1 LISNSTKNITF
12 KYKNSTK
19 MVTYEEGIAVVKR
32 GLGLLAAITLI
43 EVAIALL
50 GNGHIIEGFHL
61 PKWFMYPV
69 MIGFSLYKAYF
80 IVYHF
85 MHMAHEVKGLAMSV
99 ILPCL
104 LLVWAIIAFFQEG
117 SSWGARREQ
126 ILKKNEIVVKPTTK
140 PIGMSDTKQIQPNQT
155 N

>member
-1 LISNSTKNITF
+1 MQN
-12 KYKNSTK
+12 
-19 MVTYEEGIAVVKR
+19 YEEGIAVVKK

-61 PKWFMYPV
+61 SKWIMYPL

-80 IVYHF
+80 IVYYF

-99 ILPCL
+99 LLPCL
-104 LLVWAIIAFFQEG
+104 LLVWAVIAFFNEG
-117 SSWGARREQ
+117 NSWHTRRDLIQ
-126 ILKKNEIVVKPTTK
+126 KKNELQNPLV
-140 PIGMSDTKQIQPNQT
+140 
-155 N
+155 

>member
-1 LISNSTKNITF
+1 MQN
-12 KYKNSTK
+12 
-19 MVTYEEGIAVVKR
+19 YEEGIAVVKK

-61 PKWFMYPV
+61 SKWIMYPL

-80 IVYHF
+80 IVYYF

-99 ILPCL
+99 LLPCL
-104 LLVWAIIAFFQEG
+104 LLVWAVIAFFNEG
-117 SSWGARREQ
+117 NSWHTRRDLIQ
-126 ILKKNEIVVKPTTK
+126 KKNELQVKPTTK
-140 PIGMSDTKQIQPNQT
+140 PIGMSETKQLQESQKN
-155 N
+155 

>member
-1 LISNSTKNITF
+1 MQN
-12 KYKNSTK
+12 
-19 MVTYEEGIAVVKR
+19 YEEGIAVVKK

-61 PKWFMYPV
+61 SKWIMYPA

-80 IVYHF
+80 IVYYF

-99 ILPCL
+99 LLPCL
-104 LLVWAIIAFFQEG
+104 LLVWAVIAFFNEG
-117 SSWGARREQ
+117 NSWHTRRDLIQ
-126 ILKKNEIVVKPTTK
+126 KKNELQVKPTSK
-140 PIGMSDTKQIQPNQT
+140 PIGMSETKQLQESQT

>member
-1 LISNSTKNITF
+1 
-12 KYKNSTK
+12 
-19 MVTYEEGIAVVKR
+19 MVSYEEGIAVVKR

-61 PKWFMYPV
+61 PKWLMYPV